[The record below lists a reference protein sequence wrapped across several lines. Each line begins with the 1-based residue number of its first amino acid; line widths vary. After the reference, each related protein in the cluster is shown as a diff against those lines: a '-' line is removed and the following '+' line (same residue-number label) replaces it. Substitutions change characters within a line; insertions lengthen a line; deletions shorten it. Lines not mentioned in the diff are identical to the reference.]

1 MIDRVD
7 KQLVFKWLNSGPYL
21 HGETEPGIN
30 GRILGIGAYFK
41 QPNDALANRL
51 LGEQVNHLTHGRT
64 CRDLHYAFITVVWQ
78 GGVQLSGFFKTNKM

>member
-51 LGEQVNHLTHGRT
+51 LGEQLNHLTHEPGFAAT
-64 CRDLHYAFITVVWQ
+64 CIT
-78 GGVQLSGFFKTNKM
+78 LSLR